1 MTSELTLASTT
12 ERADLDEQA
21 SALFSEH
28 WPEYIFHDIRVKE
41 YMARKHQYFA
51 DWDYYALDPG
61 GRLLGACYGV
71 PLRWDRTLADLPEG
85 YTDSLARSVLE
96 HEAGVEP
103 DTLVVMGAVVRKDEA
118 GKGVAGRVLSALRRE
133 AAERG
138 LTAVIA
144 PVRPT
149 LKNKYPLADIDAF
162 ASWTRP
168 DGLPLDPWLRTHV
181 RLGATVLQG
190 APRSQTMTGTVADWQ
205 SWTGLVLP
213 ASGAYVI
220 PDGLALLHVDL
231 EGDHGVYHDPNVW
244 MRHV

>member
-1 MTSELTLASTT
+1 MTSELTLVSTT
-12 ERADLDEQA
+12 ERADLDEQVP
-21 SALFSEH
+21 ALFSEH
-28 WPEYIFHDIRVKE
+28 WPEYIFHDPRVGQ
-41 YMARKHQYFA
+41 YMERKNKYFA
-51 DWDYYALDPG
+51 DWDFYALDPA

-96 HEAGVEP
+96 HEAGTRP
-103 DTLVVMGAVVRKDEA
+103 DTLVVMGAMVRKDEA
-118 GKGVAGRVLSALRRE
+118 GKGLAGQVLRALRGE
-133 AAERG
+133 AARRG

-149 LKNKYPLADIDAF
+149 LKSSYPLADIDEF

-190 APRSQTMTGTVADWQ
+190 APRSQTMTGTVDEWQ
-205 SWTGLVLP
+205 SWTGLALP

-220 PDGLALLHVDL
+220 PDGLALLHVDR
-231 EGDHGVYHDPNVW
+231 EADHGVYHDPNVW